1 MASSSSSRPLNSLEI
16 TLHRMI
22 LNCKDETATQGD
34 IDGISASKQEKENA
48 INFLL
53 QTGMIKVLKEE
64 RTSKILYKGVKVKD
78 AKSKASMDKETQA
91 VLSLIEEAKN
101 EGDYLSHFSLIDSQ
115 SSHRNLDKDH

>member
-53 QTGMIKVLKEE
+53 QTVLKEE

-101 EGDYLSHFSLIDSQ
+101 E
-115 SSHRNLDKDH
+115 